1 MTVNERKRSSNR
13 SGAVL
18 LTVLTVACFAAV
30 LLTAVISFV
39 NRAHTNAYNN
49 YNSEQAYYIASSALG
64 SIHDYFEKDG
74 MDYTTLLDMADANS
88 GNGSQGTLKLQDGSG
103 VYDLENLIPGSDCS
117 VSVTR
122 SGQGYIKVSV
132 TGYCLGQAE
141 TINAYYSIMGLTNPA
156 TIDNVLYSNGST
168 GFGQSAS
175 SVGSLTTRSS
185 YNTSNNATAA
195 GSVITGAD
203 FNVLTTYKWQ
213 TDPNNKA
220 GSFVIAGHNFYIND
234 GGDCTFEPANRKNDD
249 NTSQYISVG
258 GMFSPDKPITIGLA
272 GANEQYMDL
281 YCSTVNLTGNSRL
294 TTYGNVYCYKLSDA
308 DWDKVH
314 AHTDLSDYEKNRCAL
329 QVSTAWDNTL
339 NKNVVTGIITPL
351 TKDENGDFIVYGSS
365 NGFEINGDLYVEGDI
380 RIMDGNDKPY
390 SVNGTLYVDS
400 ATTISSSKSP
410 IICNAISGAGL
421 DEETIY
427 KWIDDGVLRIRMT
440 AGSNNYWTVAQLRA
454 MFPAN
459 RVQYIKKDGIVKG
472 TVTSRNYKPS
482 TDFGNY
488 ERNYESTEDFLAG
501 NVEVKQKLDV
511 AFNMPVGGHAASSDN
526 LFAANVTDDE
536 LGMHFDYVIPS
547 ADVPT
552 SSCQLTGSYDQKNI
566 LIDMNK
572 VTGDFV
578 VELDKSLSFS
588 NGVNIVIK
596 NGEFDENTGKW
607 VPGKEPDGFCYFIY
621 DQDEP
626 NMTLNGTVS
635 VFDYYTYKYFMKEQ
649 YALNLTSKVNSDDG
663 SIENYIFQKKDG
675 SPYKDAGGNTYGVYT
690 PQPCRTYLMLKNGD
704 TFNTGDIVGNCCGPL
719 ELIFYAPDG
728 ALNSSAFGLQTGKYY
743 RGNGTTIEGLS
754 ALGTD
759 ARLGILGAIIDEKFT
774 GHNTFGVEF
783 VAPAPGSGVGTSG
796 SESTTEIKFDHYESR

>member
-1 MTVNERKRSSNR
+1 MTVNKRKRSSNQN
-13 SGAVL
+13 GAVL
-18 LTVLTVACFAAV
+18 ITVLTVACFAAV

-74 MDYTTLLDMADANS
+74 MDYTTLLSMADDNA
-88 GNGSQGTLKLQDGSG
+88 GNGSSGTLKLYDGTTA
-103 VYDLENLIPGSDCS
+103 YDIDSVIPGGDCT

-141 TINAYYSIMGLTNPA
+141 TINAYYSIMELTNPA

-220 GSFVIAGHNFYIND
+220 GSFVIVGHNFYIND
-234 GGDCTFEPANRKNDD
+234 NGDCTFEPANRKNDD

-258 GMFSPDKPITIGLA
+258 GMFAPDKPITIGVA
-272 GANEQYMDL
+272 GGNEQYMDL
-281 YCSTVNLTGNSRL
+281 YCSTMNLTGNSKL
-294 TTYGNVYCYKLSDA
+294 VTYGNVYCYKLSHDE
-308 DWDKVH
+308 WEKVH
-314 AHTDLSDYEKNRCAL
+314 SHTNLKSDEESKCTITEDL
-329 QVSTAWDNTL
+329 
-339 NKNVVTGIITPL
+339 
-351 TKDENGDFIVYGSS
+351 NGDFIINGTSS
-365 NGFEINGDLYVEGDI
+365 GFEINGNLYVEGDI

-390 SVNGTLYVDS
+390 SVNGTLYVDP
-400 ATTISSSKSP
+400 ATTISSAKSP
-410 IICNAISGAGL
+410 IICNAISGANL
-421 DEETIY
+421 DDATVY
-427 KWIDDGVLRIRMT
+427 KWVEDGVLKIRKT
-440 AGSNNYWTVAQLRA
+440 AGSNEYWTVAQLMA

-459 RVQYIKKDGIVKG
+459 RAQYIKKDGIVKG

-501 NVEVKQKLDV
+501 NVEIQQKLDV
-511 AFNMPVGGHAASSDN
+511 AFYMPVGGASSYGPN
-526 LFAANVTDDE
+526 LFSANVTDAE
-536 LGMHFDYVIPS
+536 LGMKFDYVIPRD
-547 ADVPT
+547 DVPT
-552 SSCQLTGSYDQKNI
+552 SSCQLAGSYNQVNI

-572 VTGDFV
+572 VDGDFV

-621 DQDEP
+621 DQDDP
-626 NMTLNGTVS
+626 APITLNGTVS
-635 VFDYYTYKYFMKEQ
+635 IFDYYTYKYFMKEQ

-675 SPYKDAGGNTYGVYT
+675 SPYKDASGNTYGVYT
-690 PQPCRTYLMLKNGD
+690 PQPCRTYLMLGKDD

-796 SESTTEIKFDHYESR
+796 SNSTTEIKFDHYESR